1 MVMFQP
7 NFTFQEETPKIM
19 SESQTTLIE
28 CLQQIPDF
36 RRKQG
41 LRYPL
46 MSVLLLAIMSIM
58 SGRYG
63 YRETAAFGKANQKE
77 LLRFLNLEKR
87 KRLPSH
93 VTIREVL
100 KRINFNDV
108 LTAFNNW
115 AKQYVNIEE
124 NEWLAI
130 DGKAMASTV
139 TDCSSSYQNFVLL
152 VSVFSHKR
160 GQALCAAR
168 YESKKCSE
176 IPAVQELIETLDLTD
191 VVFSLDSLHCQ
202 KKLSKPSSTA
212 AMTT

>member
-1 MVMFQP
+1 MFQP
-7 NFTFQEETPKIM
+7 NFTFQEETPKIL
-19 SESQTTLIE
+19 SESQTTLIKY
-28 CLQQIPDF
+28 LQQIPDF

-46 MSVLLLAIMSIM
+46 MSVLLLTIMSIM

-63 YRETAAFGKANQKE
+63 YREIAAFGKANQKE

-87 KRLPSH
+87 KCLPSH
-93 VTIREVL
+93 VTVREVL
-100 KRINFNDV
+100 KGIDFNEV

-124 NEWLAI
+124 NEWIAI
-130 DGKAMASTV
+130 DGKALSSTV
-139 TDCSSSYQNFVLL
+139 TDYSSSYQNFVSL

-160 GQALCAAR
+160 GQVLRAAEL
-168 YESKKCSE
+168 ESNKCSE
-176 IPAVQELIETLDLTD
+176 IPTVQELIEALDLKG
-191 VVFSLDSLHCQ
+191 VVFTIDSLHCQ
-202 KKLSKPSSTA
+202 KKLSRQSSTA